1 MATKTKVNTTFL
13 KTLKKGAT
21 VILCAFTGMKLGV
34 KEVIAVDKTTIT
46 IETANGGAVF
56 DRKTGKQIDPE
67 PKTERFANYLTEDDG
82 SFVPPTRKPKAKKSE
97 SKAEEEDEDVE
108 DDEEEEEEKKP
119 APKKKATKKAAKPA
133 AKKSSKK
140 KPEPEEEEEEWEED
154 DDEDDD
160 EFEEID

>member
-13 KTLKKGAT
+13 KTLKKGTT

-34 KEVIAVDKTTIT
+34 KEIIAADKATVT
-46 IETANGGAVF
+46 IETNNGEAVF

-67 PKTERFANYLTEDDG
+67 PKAERFANYLTEDDG
-82 SFVPPTRKPKAKKSE
+82 SFVPPTHKPKAKKAE
-97 SKAEEEDEDVE
+97 PKAEVEEEDA
-108 DDEEEEEEKKP
+108 DDEEDEEEKKP

-133 AKKSSKK
+133 EKKSSK